1 MNISELFPQIKSIGI
16 SVDVEKISIDRENRS
31 MLFDMYFEKFDPA
44 AEGKVKQILAD
55 GFAPYNVEIRT
66 KYPSD
71 SLTPDSVKEV
81 VSEMEKTEPVNGFFD
96 GCNVTIDGRKVAVE
110 LCHGGLEILNGLDIP
125 GKLSRRITEKYGIVT
140 EVTLSCPEIKHD
152 SGTAAPQYHEPLYD
166 EPVKRDYGTIDSPLG
181 PMSGNIEG
189 IYGHGMDSMD
199 ITAISALDMPKNNIT
214 VCGYLFKR
222 EEKTTRRGDTIIE
235 MGISDYTSS
244 CYMKIIISSGKP
256 QGKLGQLKPGDLL
269 IVFGNYKFD
278 DFINDNIF
286 MPKSIA
292 RTKLIE
298 KTDNAPEK
306 RIELHL
312 HTNMSTLDGMS
323 SPADAVKLAYKY
335 GHKAIAI
342 TDHAVLQA
350 FPDVANEVAAI
361 RKQDPERGFKAIY
374 GVEAYYVDD
383 RSSSVHGTC
392 TDSLDEDI
400 VVFDLETTG
409 FYPHKDRIIE
419 IGAVI
424 LHDGKVTERFSTFV
438 NPKQEISSR
447 ITELTG
453 ITNDMVAGAPY
464 EEDAVPRFM
473 EFIGNKTLCAHNAD
487 FDTSFIRSACERLGI
502 AFENPY
508 IDTVNLTQCLY
519 PDFKKYTLD
528 AVTNSL
534 GLPGFKHHR
543 ADDDAA
549 ACALILAECIKKL
562 KTMGA
567 SSYSEI
573 NDMLNGINYKH
584 ARTYHMSIL
593 VKNSKGL
600 NNLYHLVSESNLNYY
615 FRRPRI
621 PLSALRK
628 YREGLLL
635 GSGCE
640 LGEIISSMTRER
652 SRGEILE
659 LAKKYDYIEVQPPGN
674 YTGLLKDGSRD
685 SYDELQDMI
694 KEVISIADELHIPV
708 VATGDVHYLKPHEQ
722 LYRKILTHNLHT
734 EEADVDADLTF
745 KTTDE
750 MLDAFSFLGEERA
763 KEIVI
768 DNPAKLA
775 RLVEDDLKPIPNGTF
790 TPYIDNAE
798 ETLKQIAEDKFNEL
812 YGKDAP
818 ELFRQRKDKELE
830 SIIRNGFAVL
840 YVIAQKLVFESN
852 RNGYQVGSRGSV
864 GSSLIANLVGISE
877 VNPLPAHY
885 RCKECG
891 HIEMLEGVDSGFD
904 VENSTCPICGG
915 VMVGDGHNIPF
926 ETFLGFHGEKAPDI
940 DLNFSGEY
948 QSKAHK
954 FTEVL
959 FGSENVFK
967 AGTVSAIQTKTAFG
981 YVKKYLE
988 ENNITV
994 TRAEEERLA
1003 VGCTGVKRTTG
1014 QHPGGMVVVPSNY
1027 EIQDFT
1033 AVQHPADSEEN
1044 GIVTT
1049 HFDFTS
1055 MHDTL
1060 LKLDELG
1067 HDVPTMYKY
1076 LEDFTGIP
1084 VDTVPMNDRKVF
1096 DLFLSLDSLGIKK
1109 EDIDC
1114 PLGTLGIPE
1123 FGTRNSV
1130 QMLLETKPQKF
1141 SDLLQISGLSHGTD
1155 VWHNNAQDL
1164 IKNGTCTISEV
1175 IGTRDGIMT
1184 YLIGKGVEP
1193 SLAFEIMELTR
1204 KGKAATKFTS
1214 KHTDA
1219 MLNNNVPQW
1228 YLDSCLKIKYMF
1240 PKAHAAAY
1248 VTAAIRLAWY
1258 KVYKPLEFYATFFTV
1273 RGEDIDVDAAL
1284 GGLQEAKK
1292 KMAAMRSSGNKLSA
1306 KEEDVYFTLQ
1316 VTCEMLARGFKFLP
1330 VDVMKS
1336 HATKYQIENGS
1347 IRLPFIAL
1355 KGVGGNAANSL
1366 YTAAHERPLNSAE
1379 DLLAFPGISASMI
1392 DMLDSIGALGDL
1404 PKSSQMSLF

>member
-16 SVDVEKISIDRENRS
+16 PVDVEKISIDRESRS
-31 MLFDMYFEKFDPA
+31 MLFDLYFEKFDEKA
-44 AEGKVKQILAD
+44 QEQVREILSD
-55 GFAPYNVEIRT
+55 GFAPYTVEIKVR
-66 KYPSD
+66 YASEALNSD
-71 SLTPDSVKEV
+71 SVRAV
-81 VSEMEKTEPVNGFFD
+81 IAEMENTEPVNGFFD
-96 GCNVTIDGRKVAVE
+96 DCSIFIDSSKVYCE

-125 GKLSRRITEKYGIVT
+125 GKLSRKIGEKYGIVT
-140 EVTLSCPEIKHD
+140 EVILSCPEIKREE
-152 SGTAAPQYHEPLYD
+152 GNP
-166 EPVKRDYGTIDSPLG
+166 EPVYKREPVYEEPRKTYNNIESPLG
-181 PMSGNIEG
+181 PLSGDLEG
-189 IYGHGMDSMD
+189 IYGRGIDSMD
-199 ITAISALDMPKNNIT
+199 IIPISSLDTPKNNIT
-214 VCGYLFKR
+214 VSGYLFKR

-235 MGISDYTSS
+235 MGITDHTSS
-244 CYMKIIISSGKP
+244 CYMKIIVGSGKA
-256 QGKLGQLKPGDLL
+256 QGRLGQMQPGDLL
-269 IVFGNYKFD
+269 IVFGNYRFD
-278 DFINDNIF
+278 DFVNDNIF
-286 MPKSIA
+286 IPKSIA

-298 KTDNAPEK
+298 KTDDAPEK

-350 FPDVANEVAAI
+350 YPEVAGEVASI
-361 RKQDPERGFKAIY
+361 RKADPERGFKAIY

-383 RSSSVHGTC
+383 YSSAVHGEC
-392 TDSLDEDI
+392 TASLNDDI

-424 LHDGKVTERFSTFV
+424 LHEGKVTDRFSTFV
-438 NPKQEISSR
+438 NPKQEISER

-453 ITNDMVAGAPY
+453 ITNDMVRGAPY
-464 EEDAVPRFM
+464 EEEAIPRFI
-473 EFIGNKTLCAHNAD
+473 EFIAGRTLCAHNAD
-487 FDTSFIRSACERLGI
+487 FDTSFIRSACQRLKI
-502 AFENPY
+502 EFDSPF

-519 PDFKKYTLD
+519 PDFKKFTLD

-567 SSYSEI
+567 ASYSEV
-573 NDMLNGINYKH
+573 NAMLDGVNYKH
-584 ARTYHMSIL
+584 ARTYHMTIL

-600 NNLYHLVSESNLNYY
+600 NNLYHLVSESNLDYY

-621 PLSALRK
+621 PLSALEK
-628 YREGLLL
+628 HREGLLI
-635 GSGCE
+635 GSACE
-640 LGEIISSMTRER
+640 LGEIISSIARER
-652 SRGEILE
+652 SRDEILE

-674 YTGLLKDGSRD
+674 YIGLIKEGVVDFFE
-685 SYDELQDMI
+685 ELQDMI
-694 KEVISIADELHIPV
+694 RKVISIADELGKPV
-708 VATGDVHYLKPHEQ
+708 VATGDVHYIKPHEQ

-734 EEADVDADLTF
+734 EDADVDVDLTF
-745 KTTDE
+745 KTTGE
-750 MLDAFSFLGEERA
+750 MLDAFSFLGDEKA

-768 DNPAKLA
+768 DNPAGIA

-798 ETLKQIAEDKFNEL
+798 ETLKQIAEDRFNQL

-904 VENSTCPICGG
+904 VEYSVCPKCGG
-915 VMVGDGHNIPF
+915 VMIGDGHNIPF

-948 QSKAHK
+948 QSKAHR

-988 ENNITV
+988 ENNLTV

-1003 VGCTGVKRTTG
+1003 FGCTGVKRTTG
-1014 QHPGGMVVVPSNY
+1014 QHPGGMVVVPSIY

-1273 RGEDIDVDAAL
+1273 RGENIDVDAAL
-1284 GGLQEAKK
+1284 GGLQYAKK
-1292 KMAAMRSSGNKLSA
+1292 KMAAMKSSGTKFTA

-1316 VTCEMLARGFKFLP
+1316 VTCEMLARGFRFLP

-1336 HATKYQIENGS
+1336 HATKYEIENGS

-1355 KGVGGNAANSL
+1355 KGVGGNAANAL
-1366 YTAAHERPLNSAE
+1366 YTAAHEKPLNSAE
-1379 DLLAFPGISASMI
+1379 DLLLFPGISSTMI
-1392 DMLDSIGALGDL
+1392 DMLESIGALGDL